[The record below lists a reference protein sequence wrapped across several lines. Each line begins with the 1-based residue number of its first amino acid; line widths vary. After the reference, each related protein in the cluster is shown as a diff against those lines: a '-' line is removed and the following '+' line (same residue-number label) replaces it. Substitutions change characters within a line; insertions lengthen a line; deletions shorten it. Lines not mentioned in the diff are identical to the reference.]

1 MKLGN
6 LRIELHPLFRDLRWQ
21 RLSAVTRELRP
32 YLKPVRR
39 DLLLAVLCS
48 IGGVL
53 MVIARPWPTKMV
65 LDYAILPTGRV
76 KWVFPYH
83 LMKGYGAMGVVT
95 IACAFLFVV
104 TLLWGLFAF
113 YQRYLIAGAGQKV
126 TYALRRRLFAHL
138 QRLSISYHHRQR
150 VGDLL
155 LRATGD
161 TTMLREMVVDAVMV
175 ILSEFLV
182 LLAMLCVMFAIDWQL
197 TLISVAVLPLL
208 AVAVFHIS
216 GNLRTA
222 VRRQRKKEGRVASL
236 FGEMLQSIAVI
247 QAFGREA
254 HSEDRFKGSNQQAL
268 RQGLRT
274 VRLEANLERVA
285 EALIALG
292 TGGVLWFGVDRVLD
306 GVLTPGDL
314 VVFTAYL
321 ASMYRPLRRIA
332 RLTGRLSKAMVS
344 SERVFS
350 VLGVREHVKVHPHAP
365 PAPPLRGRL
374 TFKHV
379 SFAYEPGRP
388 VLRDVSFTVG
398 PGRTVALVGPNGAGK
413 STLCALIPRLLD
425 PTEGQIT
432 VDGQKISRFS
442 LESFRDQIGV
452 VLQEPL
458 LFAASVRDNITFGK
472 PEATMDE
479 IVAAAELAEAHDF
492 ITKLP
497 DGYDTVV
504 GERGGTL
511 SVGQR
516 QKIAIA
522 RAVIKEPVFLI
533 LDEPTAALDPASAA
547 QLNHTLTALAA
558 GRTTVR
564 ATHRLAEVQTADL
577 ILVLQNGEVVQRG
590 AHDQLIAE
598 PGWYRTVS
606 TLQAAVGEAQPTA
619 RAAVASAFARARPS

>member
-1 MKLGN
+1 
-6 LRIELHPLFRDLRWQ
+6 
-21 RLSAVTRELRP
+21 
-32 YLKPVRR
+32 
-39 DLLLAVLCS
+39 
-48 IGGVL
+48 
-53 MVIARPWPTKMV
+53 
-65 LDYAILPTGRV
+65 
-76 KWVFPYH
+76 
-83 LMKGYGAMGVVT
+83 
-95 IACAFLFVV
+95 
-104 TLLWGLFAF
+104 
-113 YQRYLIAGAGQKV
+113 
-126 TYALRRRLFAHL
+126 
-138 QRLSISYHHRQR
+138 
-150 VGDLL
+150 
-155 LRATGD
+155 
-161 TTMLREMVVDAVMV
+161 MLREMVVDAVMV

-522 RAVIKEPVFLI
+522 RA
-533 LDEPTAALDPASAA
+533 
-547 QLNHTLTALAA
+547 
-558 GRTTVR
+558 
-564 ATHRLAEVQTADL
+564 
-577 ILVLQNGEVVQRG
+577 
-590 AHDQLIAE
+590 
-598 PGWYRTVS
+598 
-606 TLQAAVGEAQPTA
+606 
-619 RAAVASAFARARPS
+619 